1 MVRETHIE
9 FREYKEEEDK
19 WQKGKAVLTD
29 SGMFIIKP
37 KAKFD
42 LNSMVISFMESK
54 DGTITL
60 NLSGNI
66 SFSSNFPLSSLTK

>member
-9 FREYKEEEDK
+9 FREYKEDEDK

-66 SFSSNFPLSSLTK
+66 LFSSNFPLCSLTK